1 MGCAGLGFAYEDGSG
16 VEQNT
21 QKAIELYGKACD
33 LDYYVGCNAYKNL
46 QQQGYQ
52 NLALYYK

>member
-46 QQQGYQ
+46 QQQGY
-52 NLALYYK
+52 